1 MKRKIVNKNSLVDA
15 VDHSQGVERETIP
28 GPPVRIDQIEF
39 VSTAELSKLR
49 HPKNPNTHS
58 SEQIES
64 LAKIIEFQGWRLPIK
79 VSRLSGFIT
88 AGHGRLDAAELR
100 GWRDVP
106 VSYQDYESEEQEF
119 ADLVADNAIAEWS
132 VLDFKSINEAI
143 PNLGPDF
150 DIDLLGIKN
159 FEIDVADKKQVS
171 FEASEGNQFIVS
183 IHCANEG
190 QMKELYNE
198 MRERGLDCKL
208 IT

>member
-1 MKRKIVNKNSLVDA
+1 MSGV
-15 VDHSQGVERETIP
+15 SQEITSDVERETIS
-28 GPPVRIDQIEF
+28 GPVVRIDHIEF
-39 VSTAELSKLR
+39 VSVAELSKLR

-58 SEQIES
+58 NQQIEA

-79 VSRLSGFIT
+79 VSRRSGYIT

-159 FEIDVADKKQVS
+159 FEVDVADKTEVS
-171 FEASEGNQFIVS
+171 FEASTGNQWIVS
-183 IHCANEG
+183 IHCTDEHH
-190 QMKELYNE
+190 MKNLYNE
-198 MRERGLDCKL
+198 FRERGLDCKL

>member
-1 MKRKIVNKNSLVDA
+1 MRRVIREN
-15 VDHSQGVERETIP
+15 VERETVA
-28 GPPVRIDQIEF
+28 GPVVRIDQIEY
-39 VSTAELSKLR
+39 VTVAELSKLR

-58 SEQIES
+58 KDQIES
-64 LAKIIEFQGWRLPIK
+64 LAKIIEFQGWRSPIK

-132 VLDFKSINEAI
+132 ILDFKSINEAI
-143 PNLGPDF
+143 PNLGPNADGEPF
-150 DIDLLGIKN
+150 DLDLLGIKN
-159 FEIDVADKKQVS
+159 FEVDVSEKKKVE
-171 FEASEGNQFIVS
+171 FEASESNQFIVS
-183 IHCANEG
+183 IHCNNEG
-190 QMKELYNE
+190 QMKEIYNE